1 MKFMSWDTSEKW
13 PNGPGELAP
22 EGFRQQYLV
31 GKYIREKYIINET
44 LLEPNYNDE
53 QLIISS
59 TNFNRTI
66 QSAIAQAYGMY
77 SDMDYAKESTK
88 INIPVGSQDV
98 DLNNINHITLNDV
111 IPIQINQTA
120 VDAMLLPGGYCS
132 EYISYINRR
141 KNTKVLSR
149 VYDNYR
155 DVIAIVANS
164 FKELTPVEVEIKT
177 LDIIDSI
184 NSNKIFNYQLPLEF
198 DDVWIARAKKLY
210 IEVKNYKEYQPDYLS
225 RYSGTELLNFIISK
239 FEERLSGKN
248 KLRGMIFLAHDTTI
262 MNFFASL
269 NAHLPELP
277 KFASVLLIELH
288 DVNSMPY
295 VRVLYND
302 EPVNFQGISSD
313 FWTFTEFKDFVSA
326 RAFKN
331 LEKSCSEI
339 DLIVENKII
348 HNESD
353 NLFSLLILDVLFM
366 IASVSGIYF
375 LIKKI
380 HK

>member
-1 MKFMSWDTSEKW
+1 
-13 PNGPGELAP
+13 
-22 EGFRQQYLV
+22 
-31 GKYIREKYIINET
+31 
-44 LLEPNYNDE
+44 
-53 QLIISS
+53 
-59 TNFNRTI
+59 
-66 QSAIAQAYGMY
+66 
-77 SDMDYAKESTK
+77 
-88 INIPVGSQDV
+88 
-98 DLNNINHITLNDV
+98 
-111 IPIQINQTA
+111 
-120 VDAMLLPGGYCS
+120 
-132 EYISYINRR
+132 
-141 KNTKVLSR
+141 
-149 VYDNYR
+149 
-155 DVIAIVANS
+155 
-164 FKELTPVEVEIKT
+164 
-177 LDIIDSI
+177 
-184 NSNKIFNYQLPLEF
+184 
-198 DDVWIARAKKLY
+198 
-210 IEVKNYKEYQPDYLS
+210 
-225 RYSGTELLNFIISK
+225 
-239 FEERLSGKN
+239 
-248 KLRGMIFLAHDTTI
+248 